1 MRTISLIPFLLIYC
15 YAQLQTSWYRHAW
28 CSYSTWR
35 QSRYLQHWKYLNSV
49 FAYSIVNVRVYR
61 ANGWSAVEDRHGHNT
76 LHVFFPIP
84 YNSVADQV
92 GYLMLWVFPI
102 SAGFRH
108 ELHFLGIGCCTNRR
122 WRDKSAYLTFIIPER
137 NGRVQWGS
145 DFSKQ
150 DDSCEGVHFPI
161 VYMVHCA
168 RTVWKLV
175 VVYRSLYRRDSI
187 PSSKDD
193 ECSF

>member
-1 MRTISLIPFLLIYC
+1 MRTISWIPFLLIYC

-49 FAYSIVNVRVYR
+49 FAYSMVNVRVYR

-92 GYLMLWVFPI
+92 GYLTLWAF
-102 SAGFRH
+102 SLF
-108 ELHFLGIGCCTNRR
+108 
-122 WRDKSAYLTFIIPER
+122 
-137 NGRVQWGS
+137 QQGS
-145 DFSKQ
+145 DTNSVSWVQGAVLTDAGATSQLIRHSLFQNASIGYSEVPTSASKM
-150 DDSCEGVHFPI
+150 I
-161 VYMVHCA
+161 
-168 RTVWKLV
+168 LV
-175 VVYRSLYRRDSI
+175 RAYIFLLYTW
-187 PSSKDD
+187 
-193 ECSF
+193 